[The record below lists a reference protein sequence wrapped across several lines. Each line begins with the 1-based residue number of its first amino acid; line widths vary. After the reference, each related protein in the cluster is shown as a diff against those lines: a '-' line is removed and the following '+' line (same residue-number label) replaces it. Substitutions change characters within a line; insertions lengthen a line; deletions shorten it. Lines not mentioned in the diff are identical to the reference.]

1 MYLHIFYYRN
11 TPLILSCYDNTNTIT
26 TNNNNKH
33 LNILTPFLTS
43 NPQSKPLAVIVS
55 NLPLKK
61 VDIN

>member
-11 TPLILSCYDNTNTIT
+11 TRLILSCYDNTNTIT
-26 TNNNNKH
+26 TTTNNNKH

-55 NLPLKK
+55 NLPLKG
-61 VDIN
+61 